1 VPWDRQPEGQSE
13 ILRAMS
19 QENVEIVRAAID
31 AYNRG
36 DWDAVVKDAASDFE
50 FDLSRAVGPNH
61 GVYGRDQTQSF
72 SSQFAEDWESVWIE
86 PHEFVEADEHVV
98 VPWTMHAVGRDGIEV
113 QTRVTF
119 TWTIRNG
126 AIERVCM
133 YQGLPEALEAAGL
146 RE

>member
-1 VPWDRQPEGQSE
+1 MPEKS
-13 ILRAMS
+13 
-19 QENVEIVRAAID
+19 VEIVRAAID

-36 DWDAVVKDAASDFE
+36 DWEAFVKDAASDFE

-61 GVYGRDQTQSF
+61 GVYGRDQTQSL

-86 PHEFVEADEHVV
+86 PHEFIEAGEHVV
-98 VPWTMHAVGRDGIEV
+98 VPWTMHAVGRDGIEL
-113 QTRVTF
+113 QTRVTMN
-119 TWTIRNG
+119 WTIRNG

-133 YQGLPEALEAAGL
+133 YQERQEALEAAGL